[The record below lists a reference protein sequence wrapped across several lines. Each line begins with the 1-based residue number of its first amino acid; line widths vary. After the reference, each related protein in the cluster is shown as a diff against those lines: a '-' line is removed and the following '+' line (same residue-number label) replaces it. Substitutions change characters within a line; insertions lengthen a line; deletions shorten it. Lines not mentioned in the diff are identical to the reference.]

1 MHISTLNG
9 HVDLGDTRANRTG
22 SERERSERSEVQAV
36 ESAIAD
42 LQVSSQNVAA
52 SESQSGDAE
61 MSTEMLDFTRSQI
74 DLAGTAI
81 NDADAVPQTILDL
94 LQ

>member
-9 HVDLGDTRANRTG
+9 HVDLGDTRG
-22 SERERSERSEVQAV
+22 SHSDTERVRSERFEVQAV

-52 SESQSGDAE
+52 SESHITDAE
-61 MSTEMLDFTRSQI
+61 MSPEMLDFTRNQI
-74 DLAGTAI
+74 VMAGSAI

>member
-9 HVDLGDTRANRTG
+9 NVDLGEARATRGDT
-22 SERERSERSEVQAV
+22 ERVRSERSEVQAV

-52 SESQSGDAE
+52 SESHITDAE
-61 MSTEMLDFTRSQI
+61 MSPEMLDFTKSQI
-74 DLAGTAI
+74 VMAGTAI

>member
-9 HVDLGDTRANRTG
+9 HAEDTRANRSG
-22 SERERSERSEVQAV
+22 SERERSGRSEVQAV
-36 ESAIAD
+36 ESAMAD

-52 SESQSGDAE
+52 SESQIGDAE
-61 MSTEMLDFTRSQI
+61 ISPEMLAFTRSQI
-74 DLAGTAI
+74 VTAGTAI
-81 NDADAVPQTILDL
+81 NDADAVPQTILEL

>member
-1 MHISTLNG
+1 MHISTLNR
-9 HVDLGDTRANRTG
+9 HVDLGDTRG
-22 SERERSERSEVQAV
+22 SRRDSQRERSEHSEVQAV

-52 SESQSGDAE
+52 SESHITDTE
-61 MSTEMLDFTRSQI
+61 MSPAMLDFTRSQI
-74 DLAGTAI
+74 VIAGTAI
-81 NDADAVPQTILDL
+81 NDADAVPKTIIDL

>member
-9 HVDLGDTRANRTG
+9 HVDLGDARASR
-22 SERERSERSEVQAV
+22 SDPERVRSERSEVLAV

-52 SESQSGDAE
+52 SESHITDAE
-61 MSTEMLDFTRSQI
+61 LSPEMLDFTRSQI
-74 DLAGTAI
+74 AMAGTAI
-81 NDADAVPQTILDL
+81 NDADAVPQAILDL

>member
-9 HVDLGDTRANRTG
+9 HVDLGETRG
-22 SERERSERSEVQAV
+22 SRSVTERERSEVQAV

-52 SESQSGDAE
+52 SESQIGDAE
-61 MSTEMLDFTRSQI
+61 MSPEMLDFTRSQI
-74 DLAGTAI
+74 VMAGTAI

>member
-9 HVDLGDTRANRTG
+9 HVDLGDTRARRSG

-52 SESQSGDAE
+52 SESQGGDAE
-61 MSTEMLDFTRSQI
+61 ISTEMLDFTRSQI